1 MFIYLYLQHNDI
13 NIFSMKKLSVLLGA
27 LFLCC
32 NSTSNILKASPLIN
46 QLVVGQ
52 ATVTIKGIVVDEN
65 GEPVIGASVTEALG
79 TTRGS
84 VTDVNGN
91 FSINV
96 GNGSKIRISF
106 LGYKT
111 VTKNAKDGMRVQL
124 ENDNALLGEVVVV

>member
-1 MFIYLYLQHNDI
+1 MNKLYV
-13 NIFSMKKLSVLLGA
+13 FFEA

-32 NSTSNILKASPLIN
+32 NPTWNILEASPLIN
-46 QLVVGQ
+46 QLVVGAK
-52 ATVTIKGIVVDEN
+52 ATVTIKGTVVDEN
-65 GEPVIGASVTEALG
+65 GEPVIGASVTEPG

-124 ENDNALLGEVVVV
+124 ESDNALLDEVVVVGYGQQKKVNLSRAG